1 MNDFLVSYLDAIEE
15 RLLEYLDDE
24 GELKLEVVQRLRFY
38 TSALLN
44 GSLSPD
50 NVVQDWADWFQL
62 VPAFVAAYGT
72 DELKEAEVA
81 SVFLETVEEHEHASI
96 NDAVRSYLKA
106 VEAWL
111 DMYPRCG
118 LRSSRALLEALRR

>member
-1 MNDFLVSYLDAIEE
+1 MNDFLVSYLDAIDE

-50 NVVQDWADWFQL
+50 HVVQDWADWFQL

-81 SVFLETVEEHEHASI
+81 SVFLETVEEHEHVSL

-106 VEAWL
+106 LESWL
-111 DMYPRCG
+111 DVYPEMRT
-118 LRSSRALLEALRR
+118 SE